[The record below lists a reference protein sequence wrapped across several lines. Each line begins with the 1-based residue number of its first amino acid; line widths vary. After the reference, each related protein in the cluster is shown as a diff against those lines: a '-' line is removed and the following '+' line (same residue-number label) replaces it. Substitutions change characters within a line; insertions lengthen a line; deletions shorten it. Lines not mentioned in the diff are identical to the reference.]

1 MEKKKKKVGNHGK
14 EIKERRK
21 MMLRDKEEHKI
32 EKEEDETVHV
42 ELHRRRNVEKTTMAK
57 MSLLTIVGEGDD
69 GTIT

>member
-1 MEKKKKKVGNHGK
+1 
-14 EIKERRK
+14 
-21 MMLRDKEEHKI
+21 MLRDKEEHKI